1 MVCLFCCCCSRNT
14 HEYVLRSYDLTS
26 LRVLRSSPFAY
37 PILRILTHQ
46 NDILI
51 YHDFDDE
58 NIDDDD
64 VQQQETDQQQSVSSC
79 DSSLIKL
86 LQADLTSSPPRPI
99 KFDDSILRRFYSLDD
114 LNAELILVHGQR
126 GLATVSRGDGRL
138 VRELADL
145 ESLVTSNNSP
155 SERARDERFRQDAQ
169 PRYEMHALF
178 EYLNLKL
185 FKEFVV
191 VATWSR
197 LCVLDVE
204 SLCVYVKT
212 DLYATMGAQNCWY
225 LPNRMFVSKH
235 GQLVFY
241 DSANLLLTF
250 I

>member
-1 MVCLFCCCCSRNT
+1 MVCLFFVCLLRNT
-14 HEYVLRSYDLTS
+14 HEYVLRSYDLTN
-26 LRVLRSSPFAY
+26 LRVLRSTPFAY
-37 PILRILTHQ
+37 PILRILAHK

-58 NIDDDD
+58 NMVDDE
-64 VQQQETDQQQSVSSC
+64 QQQETDQSVSSC
-79 DSSLIKL
+79 DSSLIKI

-114 LNAELILVHGQR
+114 LDAELILVHGQR
-126 GLATVSRGDGRL
+126 GLATVSRSNGRL

-145 ESLVTSNNSP
+145 ESLVSNSP

-169 PRYEMHALF
+169 PRFEMHALF